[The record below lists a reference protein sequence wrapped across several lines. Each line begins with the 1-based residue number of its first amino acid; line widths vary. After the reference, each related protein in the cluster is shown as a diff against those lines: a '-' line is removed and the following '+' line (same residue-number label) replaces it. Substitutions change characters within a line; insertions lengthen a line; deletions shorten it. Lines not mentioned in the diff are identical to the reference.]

1 MSLNESVVMTSNI
14 DRTLG
19 NTIRERRKQNG
30 YLLKDVASRVGISLS
45 HLSQI
50 ERGASSPSIRDL
62 MKISDVLELDMS
74 TFFGSIK
81 GQSLDN
87 PAFYTRI
94 EDHGLLS
101 FGEGITKV
109 MLNTQSPDLLRT
121 YLMIIEPNG
130 HSGSKILT
138 HSGFESGLVL
148 QGCLHLQVGGQD
160 CILREGDSFS
170 FPSETPHRYSNGSQQ
185 VTRVVWANV
194 DTP

>member
-1 MSLNESVVMTSNI
+1 MSSNEPVFTNSNI

-19 NTIRERRKQNG
+19 NTIRERRKQTG

-74 TFFGSIK
+74 NFFGSIR
-81 GQSLDN
+81 GRSLDE

-94 EDHGLLS
+94 DDHGLLG

-109 MLNTQSPDLLRT
+109 MLNSQRPELLRT

-130 HSGSKILT
+130 HSGTEILT
-138 HSGFESGLVL
+138 HGGFESGLVL
-148 QGCLHLQVGGQD
+148 QGCLHLQVGDQD
-160 CILREGDSFS
+160 SFLREGDSFS
-170 FPSETPHRYSNGSQQ
+170 FSSETPHRYSNGSSQ

-194 DTP
+194 DGP

>member
-1 MSLNESVVMTSNI
+1 MNEPVAVTSNI

-19 NTIRERRKQNG
+19 NTIRERRKQIG

-74 TFFGSIK
+74 NFFGSIK
-81 GQSLDN
+81 GQSHDN

-109 MLNTQSPDLLRT
+109 MLNSQSPDLLRT

-130 HSGSKILT
+130 HSGAKILT

-170 FPSETPHRYSNGSQQ
+170 FPSETPHRYSNGSSQ